1 LKILLGA
8 CVISITLATATAT
21 PDHRSTAWIE
31 GFSMFIA
38 VAVVSS
44 IQAVNDYQK

>member
-1 LKILLGA
+1 LLVA
-8 CVISITLATATAT
+8 CVLSISLALGTAT
-21 PDHRSTAWIE
+21 PEHRSTAWIE

-44 IQAVNDYQK
+44 M